1 VKQLIGHR
9 SGHAFIVSS
18 IEMSSVPPYLQPYL
32 SAAQQYGAGFGALL
46 WASQRTQAARFDAF
60 MRLVNFAGHSILD
73 VGCGR
78 ADLMDYLLDRNVVPH
93 DYIGLEA
100 VEALA
105 ALAERKHHPH
115 TTIFR
120 TDFVCEPARLF
131 TGSDIV
137 LFSGSLNTLDPQ
149 LFYDTIRIAFDAT
162 AQWLVFN
169 FLASP
174 EIAMAD
180 FLTWHRK
187 EDVVHFATTLSP
199 IVTVLD
205 DYLAGDCTIAICKPE
220 GT

>member
-1 VKQLIGHR
+1 
-9 SGHAFIVSS
+9 
-18 IEMSSVPPYLQPYL
+18 MSSVPPYLQPYL
-32 SAAQQYGAGFGALL
+32 SAAQQYGAGFNALL

-60 MRLVNFAGHSILD
+60 MRLVDFAGHSVLD
-73 VGCGR
+73 AGCGR

-93 DYIGLEA
+93 DYIGLKPSKP
-100 VEALA
+100 LA
-105 ALAERKHHPH
+105 ALAGAAS
-115 TTIFR
+115 IIR
-120 TDFVCEPARLF
+120 TRPFSAPISCASRARLF

-149 LFYDTIRIAFDAT
+149 LFYDTIRIAFDST